1 MSLGAAPTLVGMTS
15 VLITGSADGLG
26 HEAARQLLAAG
37 HDIVLHGRTRERAH
51 EALAALPGARAA
63 IAGELST
70 LEGMRA
76 VAEQANAHGRFDA
89 VIHNAGVYLGPRQQT
104 ADGLERVFAV
114 NVLAPYVLTALIA
127 RPARLVYMTSGM
139 HESGELRF
147 DDLQWERRPWDATQ
161 AYCDSKLLDVML
173 AFAVARRWPDVCANA
188 VDPGWVR
195 TKMGGAGA
203 PDSVEDGAATQAWL
217 AAAPQAAGESGG
229 YWHRL
234 QRRQPHP
241 QAGDPEQQQRLL
253 DACAR
258 LSGVELPQQQAQ

>member
-1 MSLGAAPTLVGMTS
+1 MTS

-26 HEAARQLLAAG
+26 QEAARQLLASG
-37 HDIVLHGRTRERAH
+37 HDVVLHGRSEQRAR

-70 LEGMRA
+70 LDGMRA
-76 VAEQANAHGRFDA
+76 VAERANALGRFDA
-89 VIHNAGVYLGPRQQT
+89 VIHNAGVYLGPRRET

-127 RPARLVYMTSGM
+127 RPTRLVYMTSGM
-139 HESGELRF
+139 HESGELRL

-161 AYCDSKLLDVML
+161 AYCDSKLHDVLL
-173 AFAVARRWPDVCANA
+173 AFAVARRWPAVRANA

-203 PDSVEDGAATQAWL
+203 PDSVADGAATQAWL
-217 AAAPQAAGESGG
+217 AAADAAADESGG
-229 YWHRL
+229 YWF
-234 QRRQPHP
+234 RRARRHPHP
-241 QAGDPEQQQRLL
+241 LAADPTAQDALL
-253 DACAR
+253 AACAE
-258 LSGVELPQQQAQ
+258 LSGVELPG